1 MFVAGTLVLAKVRG
15 VVPPCGVRFDCASLI
30 TGRDSSWW
38 GVPIAFIGFG
48 AYATL
53 ATLAIARQR
62 VRVERRRALL
72 LIGLA
77 VAAVGTVISAG
88 LTLYAIGIRHAACLW
103 CLASALIM
111 TASLVVH
118 ESLRRSGRVA
128 QASDDPDDRGFHAA
142 LTAALILA
150 LGMMTLQLD
159 HDSRR
164 MADASGDPAAASRG
178 ATITLDSL
186 VAADSHI
193 EGDAGAPVTVVEF
206 GDLTCASCR
215 KYYARV
221 RAGLASHPRTVRFV
235 FHNLPLSMIPA
246 HENAFN
252 AAVLSEMAAERGQFF
267 EYVGRAHALHG
278 EPPDMRAFIQLA
290 GTCGV
295 DVSRWKERALDD
307 KDPAF
312 QRVFADMELA
322 RRIGIE
328 SVPTYVVCM
337 PGSHP
342 EIEDGL
348 GMSRLLADST
358 FIAALVRLSPTH

>member
-1 MFVAGTLVLAKVRG
+1 
-15 VVPPCGVRFDCASLI
+15 
-30 TGRDSSWW
+30 
-38 GVPIAFIGFG
+38 
-48 AYATL
+48 
-53 ATLAIARQR
+53 
-62 VRVERRRALL
+62 
-72 LIGLA
+72 
-77 VAAVGTVISAG
+77 VGTAISAG
-88 LTLYAIGIRHAACLW
+88 LTLYAVGVRHAACLW

-111 TASLVVH
+111 TALLAVH
-118 ESLRRSGRVA
+118 ESLRRIGRVA
-128 QASDDPDDRGFHAA
+128 QASDDTDDRPFHAA
-142 LTAALILA
+142 LAAALILA
-150 LGMMTLQLD
+150 LGVMSLQLD
-159 HDSRR
+159 HESRR
-164 MADASGDPAAASRG
+164 MSEANGDATAASQR
-178 ATITLDSL
+178 ATIALDSL

-193 EGDAGAPVTVVEF
+193 EGDVGAPVTVVEF

-215 KYYARV
+215 RYYARV

-235 FHNLPLSMIPA
+235 FHNLPLPMIPA

-252 AAVLSEMAAERGQFF
+252 AAILSEMAAERGRFF
-267 EYVGRAHALHG
+267 EYVGQAHALRG
-278 EPPDMRAFIQLA
+278 EPPDMRAFVRLA

-295 DVSRWKERALDD
+295 DVSRWRERALDD

-337 PGSHP
+337 PGSLP
-342 EIEDGL
+342 EVEDGL